1 MKKNI
6 IGKTLVLTTT
16 NGTKAINLAKGNK
29 IITASYINFHSVV
42 NYLNSSNNDV
52 TILCSG
58 WKNFLNLEDTILA
71 GHISLFLMKNGLF
84 SSDCESVKISKQI
97 YLNSRNIEK

>member
-42 NYLNSSNNDV
+42 NYLKA
-52 TILCSG
+52 IIMMLQFPKFYYG
-58 WKNFLNLEDTILA
+58 KL
-71 GHISLFLMKNGLF
+71 
-84 SSDCESVKISKQI
+84 
-97 YLNSRNIEK
+97 